1 MSRLTDTLLAPGSG
15 YANSILTPV
24 VDVGGS
30 KAGQMGLAADLKG
43 YISNA
48 AYVRRPLQCFVL
60 NSPRGFND
68 LPDPETWHRTFRKL
82 MEMGSRT
89 ITGLNG
95 TVNVEYISNEIGPGG
110 EVQEDI
116 AKVTRERSI
125 PVHTFIEKYG
135 MPIHA
140 FFDGWI
146 RYLIGSA
153 ESGVPEVTSLY
164 DVGSGPTDLLPDYTS
179 AACLY
184 AEFDPLHRTVIKA
197 FLLTNMMPKTSG
209 EYIGDRDI
217 TAAGQSTEHSIEFTS
232 IQQVGMGPKLLAQR
246 LWDEISLTGVSTY
259 NREAFI
265 TEIDADVKAQDGYA
279 TSVRDIADERVSR

>member
-1 MSRLTDTLLAPGSG
+1 MSRLQDTLLAPGTG
-15 YANSILTPV
+15 YGSALITPA

-43 YISNA
+43 YVSNS

-68 LPDPETWHRTFRKL
+68 LPDPDLWHRTFRKL
-82 MEMGSRT
+82 METGSRT

-95 TVNVEYISNEIGPGG
+95 TVNVEYVSNEIGPGG

-140 FFDGWI
+140 FFDGWV
-146 RYLIGSA
+146 RYLIGVA
-153 ESGVPEVTSLY
+153 ETGVAEVTSLY
-164 DVGSGPTDLLPDYTS
+164 DIGSGPTDLLPDYT
-179 AACLY
+179 AASCLY
-184 AEFDPLHRTVIKA
+184 AEFDPLHRTVVKA
-197 FLLTNMMPKTSG
+197 FLITNMMPKTSG

-265 TEIDADVKAQDGYA
+265 SEIDADIKAQNGYA
-279 TSVRDIADERVSR
+279 ASVREIADERVSQ